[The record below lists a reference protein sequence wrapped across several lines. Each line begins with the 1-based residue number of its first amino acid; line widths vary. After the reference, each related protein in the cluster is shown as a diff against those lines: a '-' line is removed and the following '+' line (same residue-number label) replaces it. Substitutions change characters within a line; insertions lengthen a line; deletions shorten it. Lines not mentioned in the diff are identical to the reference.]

1 MLRNCKYNA
10 TEKGK
15 MGIESIIILALALGF
30 GFYMAWNIGAN
41 DVANAMGTSI
51 GSGALTLKKAVL
63 IAAVFEFS
71 GAFLV
76 GSHVTE
82 TVRKGII
89 DLSIFTE
96 MENGTNILMYGM
108 LASLLAAGAWLQIAS
123 YFGWPVSTTH
133 SIVGAIVGFGIVAG
147 GAAGVDW
154 VKIGTIVMSWA
165 ISPLLSGTI
174 AFVVFSVIRHSMIN
188 VPNPVQATKR
198 WAPAFIFLVF
208 AILALVTFFKGLKNL
223 HLNLSFS
230 EALTI
235 ATGIGLVAAIIG
247 WLLIRRIYPLVDEET
262 TIPLAA
268 ISVDLRS
275 MARLTRRIQS
285 KTTKEAEGYIGD
297 IQEHVELLTNMVERS
312 EAQMQTRGDFQFVE
326 KIFTHLQVMSACF
339 VAFAHGANDVANAI
353 GPLAAIVSIVN
364 GGANAL
370 VDQTPVPVW
379 ILGLGG
385 IGIVIGLSTW
395 GWRVIETIGK
405 KITELTPTRGFSADF
420 AAATTIV
427 LASRLRIPISTTHTL
442 VGGVLGV
449 GIARGIESLN
459 PRVVRDIFTSWIVTL
474 PAGAGMSIVFFLIIR
489 TLFNSFG
496 SSI

>member
-1 MLRNCKYNA
+1 
-10 TEKGK
+10 
-15 MGIESIIILALALGF
+15 MGTESIIILTLALGF

-51 GSGALTLKKAVL
+51 GSGALTMKKAIL
-63 IAAVFEFS
+63 IAAVFEFA

-96 MENGTNILMYGM
+96 MENGTSILMYGM

-133 SIVGAIVGFGIVAG
+133 SIVGAIVGFGIIAG

-154 VKIGTIVMSWA
+154 GQIVKIVMSWA

-174 AFVVFSVIRHSMIN
+174 AFVVFSVIRHSMMN
-188 VPNPVQATKR
+188 VPNPIQATKR

-208 AILALVTFFKGLKNL
+208 AILTLVTFFKGLKNL

-230 EALTI
+230 KALVI
-235 ATGIGLVAAIIG
+235 AAGIGLVASIIG
-247 WLLIRRIYPLVDEET
+247 WLLIRRIHVDEET
-262 TIPLAA
+262 ATH
-268 ISVDLRS
+268 
-275 MARLTRRIQS
+275 
-285 KTTKEAEGYIGD
+285 GD
-297 IQEHVELLTNMVERS
+297 V
-312 EAQMQTRGDFQFVE
+312 QFVE

-370 VDQTPVPVW
+370 VSKTPVPVW
-379 ILGLGG
+379 ILGLGS

-405 KITELTPTRGFSADF
+405 KITELTPVRGFSAEF

-474 PAGAGMSIVFFLIIR
+474 PAGAGMSIVFFLIIK
-489 TLFNSFG
+489 TVFDNFG
-496 SSI
+496 TAI

>member
-1 MLRNCKYNA
+1 
-10 TEKGK
+10 
-15 MGIESIIILALALGF
+15 MGIESIIILTLAVGF

-63 IAAVFEFS
+63 IAAIFEFA

-76 GSHVTE
+76 GSHVTD

-133 SIVGAIVGFGIVAG
+133 SIVGAIVGFGIIAG

-154 VKIGTIVMSWA
+154 RQIGTIVMSWA

-208 AILALVTFFKGLKNL
+208 AILTLVILFKGLKNL
-223 HLNLSFS
+223 HLNLSFP
-230 EALTI
+230 EALLI
-235 ATGIGLVAAIIG
+235 AAGIGMVAAITG
-247 WLLIRRIYPLVDEET
+247 WLLIRHVYISPSVDAET
-262 TIPLAA
+262 TIPLAV

-275 MARLTRRIQS
+275 MARLPRRIQS
-285 KTTKEAEGYIGD
+285 KATKETEGYIED

-364 GGANAL
+364 GGASAL
-370 VDQTPVPVW
+370 VGQTTVPVW

-405 KITELTPTRGFSADF
+405 KITELTPTRGFSAEF
-420 AAATTIV
+420 AAATTVV

-442 VGGVLGV
+442 VGGILGV
-449 GIARGIESLN
+449 GVARGIESLN
-459 PRVVRDIFTSWIVTL
+459 PRVIRDIFTSWIVTL

-496 SSI
+496 AAI

>member
-1 MLRNCKYNA
+1 
-10 TEKGK
+10 
-15 MGIESIIILALALGF
+15 MGTESIIILTLALVF

-51 GSGALTLKKAVL
+51 GSGALTLKKAIL
-63 IAAVFEFS
+63 IAAVFEFV

-96 MENGTNILMYGM
+96 MENGTSILMYGM

-133 SIVGAIVGFGIVAG
+133 SIVGAIVGFGIIAG

-154 VKIGTIVMSWA
+154 GQIVKIVMSWA

-174 AFVVFSVIRHSMIN
+174 AFVVFSVIRHSMMN
-188 VPNPVQATKR
+188 VPNPIQATKR

-208 AILALVTFFKGLKNL
+208 AILTLVTFFKGLKNL

-230 EALTI
+230 KALVI
-235 ATGIGLVAAIIG
+235 AAGIGLVASIIG
-247 WLLIRRIYPLVDEET
+247 WLLIRRIHVDEET
-262 TIPLAA
+262 ATH
-268 ISVDLRS
+268 
-275 MARLTRRIQS
+275 
-285 KTTKEAEGYIGD
+285 GD
-297 IQEHVELLTNMVERS
+297 V
-312 EAQMQTRGDFQFVE
+312 QFVE

-370 VDQTPVPVW
+370 VSKTPVPVW
-379 ILGLGG
+379 ILGLGS

-405 KITELTPTRGFSADF
+405 KITELTPVRGFSAEF

-474 PAGAGMSIVFFLIIR
+474 PAGAGMSIVFFLIIK
-489 TLFNSFG
+489 TVFDNFG
-496 SSI
+496 TAI

>member
-1 MLRNCKYNA
+1 
-10 TEKGK
+10 
-15 MGIESIIILALALGF
+15 MGTESIIILTLALGF

-51 GSGALTLKKAVL
+51 GSGALTMKKAIL
-63 IAAVFEFS
+63 IAAVFEFA

-96 MENGTNILMYGM
+96 MENGTSILMYGM

-133 SIVGAIVGFGIVAG
+133 SIVGAIVGFGIIAG

-154 VKIGTIVMSWA
+154 GQIVKIVMSWA

-174 AFVVFSVIRHSMIN
+174 AFVVFSVIRHSMMN
-188 VPNPVQATKR
+188 VPNPIQATKR
-198 WAPAFIFLVF
+198 WAPAVIFLVF
-208 AILALVTFFKGLKNL
+208 AILTLVTFFKGLKNL

-230 EALTI
+230 EALVI
-235 ATGIGLVAAIIG
+235 AAGIGLVASIIG
-247 WLLIRRIYPLVDEET
+247 WLLIRRIHVDEET
-262 TIPLAA
+262 ATH
-268 ISVDLRS
+268 
-275 MARLTRRIQS
+275 
-285 KTTKEAEGYIGD
+285 GD
-297 IQEHVELLTNMVERS
+297 V
-312 EAQMQTRGDFQFVE
+312 QFVE

-353 GPLAAIVSIVN
+353 GPFAAIVSIVN

-370 VDQTPVPVW
+370 VSKTPVPVW
-379 ILGLGG
+379 ILGLGS

-405 KITELTPTRGFSADF
+405 KITELTPVRGFSAEF

-474 PAGAGMSIVFFLIIR
+474 PAGAGMSIVFFLIIK
-489 TLFNSFG
+489 TVFAKFG
-496 SSI
+496 TAI

>member
-1 MLRNCKYNA
+1 
-10 TEKGK
+10 
-15 MGIESIIILALALGF
+15 MGTESIIILTLALGF

-51 GSGALTLKKAVL
+51 GSGALTMKKAIL
-63 IAAVFEFS
+63 IAAVFEFA

-96 MENGTNILMYGM
+96 MENGTSILMYGM

-133 SIVGAIVGFGIVAG
+133 SIVGAIVGFGIIAG
-147 GAAGVDW
+147 GATGVDW
-154 VKIGTIVMSWA
+154 GQIVKIVMSWA

-174 AFVVFSVIRHSMIN
+174 AFVVFSVIRHSMMN
-188 VPNPVQATKR
+188 VPNPIQATKR
-198 WAPAFIFLVF
+198 WAPAFTFLVF
-208 AILALVTFFKGLKNL
+208 AILTLVTFFKGLKNL

-230 EALTI
+230 EALVI
-235 ATGIGLVAAIIG
+235 AAGIGLVASIIG
-247 WLLIRRIYPLVDEET
+247 WLLIRRIHVDEET
-262 TIPLAA
+262 ATH
-268 ISVDLRS
+268 
-275 MARLTRRIQS
+275 
-285 KTTKEAEGYIGD
+285 GD
-297 IQEHVELLTNMVERS
+297 V
-312 EAQMQTRGDFQFVE
+312 QFVE

-370 VDQTPVPVW
+370 VSKTPVPVW
-379 ILGLGG
+379 ILGLGS

-405 KITELTPTRGFSADF
+405 KITELTPVRGFSAEF

-474 PAGAGMSIVFFLIIR
+474 PAGAGMSIVFFLIIK
-489 TLFNSFG
+489 TVFDNFG
-496 SSI
+496 TAI

>member
-1 MLRNCKYNA
+1 
-10 TEKGK
+10 
-15 MGIESIIILALALGF
+15 MGTESIIILTLALGF

-51 GSGALTLKKAVL
+51 GSGALTLKKAIL
-63 IAAVFEFS
+63 IAAVFEFA

-96 MENGTNILMYGM
+96 MENGTSILMYGM

-133 SIVGAIVGFGIVAG
+133 SIVGAIVGFGIIAG

-154 VKIGTIVMSWA
+154 GQIVKIVMSWA

-174 AFVVFSVIRHSMIN
+174 AFVVFLVIRHSMIN

-208 AILALVTFFKGLKNL
+208 AILTLVTFFKGLKNL

-230 EALTI
+230 EALVI
-235 ATGIGLVAAIIG
+235 AAGIGLVASIIG
-247 WLLIRRIYPLVDEET
+247 WLLIRRIHVDEET
-262 TIPLAA
+262 ATH
-268 ISVDLRS
+268 
-275 MARLTRRIQS
+275 
-285 KTTKEAEGYIGD
+285 GD
-297 IQEHVELLTNMVERS
+297 V
-312 EAQMQTRGDFQFVE
+312 QFVE

-370 VDQTPVPVW
+370 VSKTPVPVW
-379 ILGLGG
+379 ILGLGS

-405 KITELTPTRGFSADF
+405 KITELTPVRGFSAEF

-474 PAGAGMSIVFFLIIR
+474 PAGAGMSIVFFLIIKAVLGNFSA
-489 TLFNSFG
+489 T
-496 SSI
+496 I

>member
-1 MLRNCKYNA
+1 
-10 TEKGK
+10 
-15 MGIESIIILALALGF
+15 MGIESIIILTLAVGF

-51 GSGALTLKKAVL
+51 GSGALTLKKAIL
-63 IAAVFEFS
+63 IAAIFEFA

-133 SIVGAIVGFGIVAG
+133 SIVGAIVGFGIIAG

-154 VKIGTIVMSWA
+154 RQIGTIVMSWA

-174 AFVVFSVIRHSMIN
+174 AFVVFSAIRHSMIN

-198 WAPAFIFLVF
+198 WAPVFIFLVF
-208 AILALVTFFKGLKNL
+208 AILTLVILFKGLKNL
-223 HLNLSFS
+223 HLNLSFP
-230 EALTI
+230 EALLI
-235 ATGIGLVAAIIG
+235 AAGIGLVAAITG
-247 WLLIRRIYPLVDEET
+247 WLLIRCVYISPSVDEET

-285 KTTKEAEGYIGD
+285 KATKETEGYIED
-297 IQEHVELLTNMVERS
+297 IQEHVELLTNMVERG
-312 EAQMQTRGDFQFVE
+312 EAQMQTREDFQFVE

-370 VDQTPVPVW
+370 VGQTTVPVW

-405 KITELTPTRGFSADF
+405 KITELTPTRGFSAEF
-420 AAATTIV
+420 ATATTVV

-449 GIARGIESLN
+449 GVARGIESLN
-459 PRVVRDIFTSWIVTL
+459 PRVIRDIFTSWIVTL

-496 SSI
+496 ATI

>member
-1 MLRNCKYNA
+1 
-10 TEKGK
+10 
-15 MGIESIIILALALGF
+15 MGIESIIILTLALGF

-63 IAAVFEFS
+63 IAAVFEFA

-76 GSHVTE
+76 GSHVTD

-133 SIVGAIVGFGIVAG
+133 SIVGAIVGFGIIAG

-154 VKIGTIVMSWA
+154 RQIGTIVMSWA

-174 AFVVFSVIRHSMIN
+174 AFVVFSAIRHSMIN

-198 WAPAFIFLVF
+198 WAPVFIFLVF
-208 AILALVTFFKGLKNL
+208 AILALVILFKGLKHL
-223 HLNLSFS
+223 HLNLSFPV
-230 EALTI
+230 ALTI
-235 ATGIGLVAAIIG
+235 ATGIGLVASITG
-247 WLLIRRIYPLVDEET
+247 WLLIRRIYISPSVDEET
-262 TIPLAA
+262 TIPLAV

-285 KTTKEAEGYIGD
+285 KATKGTEGHIED

-312 EAQMQTRGDFQFVE
+312 EAQIQTREDFQFVE
-326 KIFTHLQVMSACF
+326 KIFTYLQIMSACF
-339 VAFAHGANDVANAI
+339 IAFAHGANDVANAI

-370 VDQTPVPVW
+370 VGQTPVPVW

-385 IGIVIGLSTW
+385 VGIVIGLSTW

-449 GIARGIESLN
+449 GVARGIESLN
-459 PRVVRDIFTSWIVTL
+459 PRVIRDIFTSWIVTL

-496 SSI
+496 AAI

>member
-1 MLRNCKYNA
+1 
-10 TEKGK
+10 
-15 MGIESIIILALALGF
+15 MGTESIIILTLALVF

-51 GSGALTLKKAVL
+51 GSGALTLKKAIL
-63 IAAVFEFS
+63 IAAVFEFV

-96 MENGTNILMYGM
+96 MENGTSILMYGM

-133 SIVGAIVGFGIVAG
+133 SIVGAIVGFGIIAG

-154 VKIGTIVMSWA
+154 GQIVKIVMSWA

-174 AFVVFSVIRHSMIN
+174 AFVVFSVIRHSMMN
-188 VPNPVQATKR
+188 VPNPIQATKR

-208 AILALVTFFKGLKNL
+208 AILTLVTFFKGLKNL

-230 EALTI
+230 EALVI
-235 ATGIGLVAAIIG
+235 AAGIGLVASIIG
-247 WLLIRRIYPLVDEET
+247 WLLIRRIHVDEET
-262 TIPLAA
+262 ATH
-268 ISVDLRS
+268 
-275 MARLTRRIQS
+275 
-285 KTTKEAEGYIGD
+285 GD
-297 IQEHVELLTNMVERS
+297 V
-312 EAQMQTRGDFQFVE
+312 QFVE

-370 VDQTPVPVW
+370 VSKTPVPVW
-379 ILGLGG
+379 ILGLGS

-405 KITELTPTRGFSADF
+405 KITELTPVRGFSAEF

-474 PAGAGMSIVFFLIIR
+474 PAGAGMSIVFFLIIK
-489 TLFNSFG
+489 TVFDNFG
-496 SSI
+496 TAI

>member
-1 MLRNCKYNA
+1 
-10 TEKGK
+10 
-15 MGIESIIILALALGF
+15 MGTESIIILTLALGF

-51 GSGALTLKKAVL
+51 GSGALTMKKAIL
-63 IAAVFEFS
+63 IAAVFEFA

-96 MENGTNILMYGM
+96 MENGTGILMYGM

-133 SIVGAIVGFGIVAG
+133 SIVGAIVGFGIIAG

-154 VKIGTIVMSWA
+154 GQIVKIVMSWA

-174 AFVVFSVIRHSMIN
+174 AFVVFSVIRHSMMN
-188 VPNPVQATKR
+188 VPNPIQATKR

-208 AILALVTFFKGLKNL
+208 AILTLVTFFKGLKNL

-230 EALTI
+230 GALVI
-235 ATGIGLVAAIIG
+235 AAGIGLVASIIG
-247 WLLIRRIYPLVDEET
+247 WLLIRRIHVDEET
-262 TIPLAA
+262 ATH
-268 ISVDLRS
+268 
-275 MARLTRRIQS
+275 
-285 KTTKEAEGYIGD
+285 GD
-297 IQEHVELLTNMVERS
+297 V
-312 EAQMQTRGDFQFVE
+312 QFVE

-370 VDQTPVPVW
+370 VSKTPVPVW
-379 ILGLGG
+379 ILGLGS

-405 KITELTPTRGFSADF
+405 KITELTPVRGFSAEF

-474 PAGAGMSIVFFLIIR
+474 PAGAGMSIVFFLIIK
-489 TLFNSFG
+489 TVFDNFG
-496 SSI
+496 TAI

>member
-1 MLRNCKYNA
+1 
-10 TEKGK
+10 
-15 MGIESIIILALALGF
+15 MGIESIIILTLALGF

-63 IAAVFEFS
+63 IAAVFEFA

-76 GSHVTE
+76 GSHVTD

-133 SIVGAIVGFGIVAG
+133 SIVGAIVGFGIIAG

-154 VKIGTIVMSWA
+154 RQIGTIVMSWA

-174 AFVVFSVIRHSMIN
+174 AFVVFSAIRHSMIN

-198 WAPAFIFLVF
+198 WAPVFIFLVF
-208 AILALVTFFKGLKNL
+208 AILALVILFKGLKHL
-223 HLNLSFS
+223 HLNLSFPV
-230 EALTI
+230 ALTI
-235 ATGIGLVAAIIG
+235 ATGIGLVASITG
-247 WLLIRRIYPLVDEET
+247 WLLIRRIYISPSVDEET
-262 TIPLAA
+262 TIPLAV

-285 KTTKEAEGYIGD
+285 KATKETEGHIED

-312 EAQMQTRGDFQFVE
+312 EAQIQTREDFQFVE
-326 KIFTHLQVMSACF
+326 KIFTYLQIMSACF
-339 VAFAHGANDVANAI
+339 IAFAHGANDVANAI

-370 VDQTPVPVW
+370 VGQTPVPVW

-385 IGIVIGLSTW
+385 VGIVIGLSTW

-449 GIARGIESLN
+449 GVARGIESLN
-459 PRVVRDIFTSWIVTL
+459 LRVIRDIFTSWIVTL

-496 SSI
+496 AAI

>member
-1 MLRNCKYNA
+1 
-10 TEKGK
+10 
-15 MGIESIIILALALGF
+15 MGIESIIILTLALGF

-63 IAAVFEFS
+63 IAAVFEFA

-76 GSHVTE
+76 GSHVTD

-133 SIVGAIVGFGIVAG
+133 SIVGAIVGFGIIAG

-154 VKIGTIVMSWA
+154 RQIGTIVMSWA

-174 AFVVFSVIRHSMIN
+174 AFVVFSAIRHSMIN

-198 WAPAFIFLVF
+198 WAPVFIFLVF
-208 AILALVTFFKGLKNL
+208 AILALVILFKGLKHL
-223 HLNLSFS
+223 HLNLSFPV
-230 EALTI
+230 ALTI
-235 ATGIGLVAAIIG
+235 ATGIGLVASITG
-247 WLLIRRIYPLVDEET
+247 WLLIRRIYISPSVDEET
-262 TIPLAA
+262 TIPLAT

-285 KTTKEAEGYIGD
+285 KATKETEGYIGD
-297 IQEHVELLTNMVERS
+297 IQEHVELLTNMVERG

-370 VDQTPVPVW
+370 VGQTPVPVW

-385 IGIVIGLSTW
+385 VGIVIGLSTW

-449 GIARGIESLN
+449 GVARGIESLN
-459 PRVVRDIFTSWIVTL
+459 PRVIRDIFTSWIVTL

-496 SSI
+496 AAI

>member
-1 MLRNCKYNA
+1 
-10 TEKGK
+10 
-15 MGIESIIILALALGF
+15 MGIESIIILTLAVGF

-51 GSGALTLKKAVL
+51 GSGALTLKKAIL
-63 IAAVFEFS
+63 IAAVFEFA

-133 SIVGAIVGFGIVAG
+133 SIVGAIVGFGIIAG

-154 VKIGTIVMSWA
+154 RQIGTIVMSWA

-198 WAPAFIFLVF
+198 WAPVFIFLVF
-208 AILALVTFFKGLKNL
+208 AILTLVILFKGLKNL
-223 HLNLSFS
+223 HLNLSFP
-230 EALTI
+230 EALLI
-235 ATGIGLVAAIIG
+235 AAGIGMVAAITG
-247 WLLIRRIYPLVDEET
+247 WLLIRRVYVSPSVDAET
-262 TIPLAA
+262 TIPLAV

-285 KTTKEAEGYIGD
+285 KATKEAEGYIGD
-297 IQEHVELLTNMVERS
+297 IQEHVELLTNMVERG

-405 KITELTPTRGFSADF
+405 KITELTPTRGFSAEF

-449 GIARGIESLN
+449 GIARGIGSLN
-459 PRVVRDIFTSWIVTL
+459 PRVIRDIFTSWIVTL

-489 TLFNSFG
+489 TMFNSFG
-496 SSI
+496 AAI

>member
-1 MLRNCKYNA
+1 
-10 TEKGK
+10 
-15 MGIESIIILALALGF
+15 MGIESIIILTLALGF

-63 IAAVFEFS
+63 IAAVFEFA

-133 SIVGAIVGFGIVAG
+133 SIVGAIVGFGIIAG

-154 VKIGTIVMSWA
+154 RQIGTIVMSWA

-198 WAPAFIFLVF
+198 WAPVFIFLVF
-208 AILALVTFFKGLKNL
+208 AILTLVILFKGLKNL
-223 HLNLSFS
+223 HLNLSFP
-230 EALTI
+230 EALLI
-235 ATGIGLVAAIIG
+235 AAGIGMVAAITG
-247 WLLIRRIYPLVDEET
+247 WLLIRRVYISPSVDAET
-262 TIPLAA
+262 TIPLAV

-285 KTTKEAEGYIGD
+285 KATKETEGYIED

-370 VDQTPVPVW
+370 VGHTPVPVW
-379 ILGLGG
+379 IWGLGG
-385 IGIVIGLSTW
+385 VGIVIGLSTW

-405 KITELTPTRGFSADF
+405 KITELTPTRGFSAEF

-449 GIARGIESLN
+449 GVARGIESLN
-459 PRVVRDIFTSWIVTL
+459 PRVIRDIFTSWIVTL

-489 TLFNSFG
+489 TLFNSLG
-496 SSI
+496 AAI

>member
-1 MLRNCKYNA
+1 
-10 TEKGK
+10 
-15 MGIESIIILALALGF
+15 MGTESIIILTLALVF

-51 GSGALTLKKAVL
+51 GSGALTLKKAIL
-63 IAAVFEFS
+63 IAAVFEFV

-96 MENGTNILMYGM
+96 MENGTSILMYGM

-133 SIVGAIVGFGIVAG
+133 SIVGAIVGFGIIAG

-154 VKIGTIVMSWA
+154 GQIVKIVMSWA

-174 AFVVFSVIRHSMIN
+174 AFVVFLVIRHSMIN

-208 AILALVTFFKGLKNL
+208 AILTLVTFFKGLKNL

-230 EALTI
+230 GALVI
-235 ATGIGLVAAIIG
+235 AAGIGLVASIIG
-247 WLLIRRIYPLVDEET
+247 WLLIRRIHVDEET
-262 TIPLAA
+262 TAH
-268 ISVDLRS
+268 
-275 MARLTRRIQS
+275 
-285 KTTKEAEGYIGD
+285 GD
-297 IQEHVELLTNMVERS
+297 V
-312 EAQMQTRGDFQFVE
+312 QFVE

-370 VDQTPVPVW
+370 VSKTPVPVW
-379 ILGLGG
+379 ILGLGS

-405 KITELTPTRGFSADF
+405 KITELTPTRGFS
-420 AAATTIV
+420 
-427 LASRLRIPISTTHTL
+427 
-442 VGGVLGV
+442 
-449 GIARGIESLN
+449 
-459 PRVVRDIFTSWIVTL
+459 RVC
-474 PAGAGMSIVFFLIIR
+474 
-489 TLFNSFG
+489 
-496 SSI
+496 SSDDNCPCV